1 MNDYQEPYAN
11 HPYYPWDLYDPYDQ
25 YDVYVPSVA
34 YVPSVPFAYQPLF
47 WQALL
52 AGIADVAAVVILG
65 SQAFSMAKKALKGE
79 EILR

>member
-1 MNDYQEPYAN
+1 MNDYQEPVAYYPYVSYAYQPQ
-11 HPYYPWDLYDPYDQ
+11 PYYPA
-25 YDVYVPSVA
+25 A
-34 YVPSVPFAYQPLF
+34 YWPAQYQPLF

-52 AGIADVAAVVILG
+52 AGIADVAGAVILG